1 MNTFQSNIN
10 RLLGE
15 TAVATNYLVKQAT
28 ANYAAQRGA
37 EYDKSYQ
44 ANLEAATKGYTKT
57 GAVSRSKAAKEA
69 AAAAEQ
75 AQPGPG
81 PKMPFLKGTDEAL
94 KAEYDKKMGK
104 LNKTVEEGRAKL
116 KAQKK
121 QGKEDLAKAF
131 GQYQEIAPQ
140 LLSKLPPEERWKLQ
154 AEQRIKQKKAYENFI
169 DTIKKGGNK

>member
-1 MNTFQSNIN
+1 MNTFQSSVN

-15 TAVATNYLVKQAT
+15 AAVATNYLTRQAT

-37 EYDKSYQ
+37 EYEKSYQ

-75 AQPGPG
+75 AQPGPAS
-81 PKMPFLKGTDEAL
+81 KMPFLKGTEEAL
-94 KAEYDKKMGK
+94 KADYDKKMGR

-116 KAQKK
+116 KATNK
-121 QGKEDLAKAF
+121 QGKEDLLKSF
-131 GQYQEIAPQ
+131 GEYQELAPQ
-140 LLSKLPPEERWKLQ
+140 LLAKMPPEERWKLQ

-169 DTIKKGGNK
+169 DTIRGGNK